1 MDKGQCQAQLLGMTA
16 KPFPAR
22 SPAEKIGG
30 LVYFGRMLDK
40 IRAHAKGELPAEYV
54 EKLGS
59 GFDGRC
65 VRFLGIDRDPAREHC
80 RLLHLCREGTDVVN
94 AGKISNLTNLLE
106 ADLNFVVRNDR
117 SNKNAG
123 RRLLEFFPDLIDQA
137 QLFEQADHV
146 DTAWAR
152 RIADRLGCQERFH

>member
-1 MDKGQCQAQLLGMTA
+1 MDKGQCEAQLLGMTA

-65 VRFLGIDRDPAREHC
+65 VRFLGIRYEEIFQWAFERGRKPSQEDMENWNEFMRKC
-80 RLLHLCREGTDVVN
+80 GWKDVV
-94 AGKISNLTNLLE
+94 SPTL
-106 ADLNFVVRNDR
+106 DR
-117 SNKNAG
+117 RKQESGLQNRDDIETMFQYIDVDEG
-123 RRLLEFFPDLIDQA
+123 RA
-137 QLFEQADHV
+137 
-146 DTAWAR
+146 
-152 RIADRLGCQERFH
+152 

>member
-40 IRAHAKGELPAEYV
+40 IRAHAKGKLPAEYV

-65 VRFLGIDRDPAREHC
+65 VRFLGIGYEDLVARLKEG
-80 RLLHLCREGTDVVN
+80 GTDEEIFQWAFERGRKLSEEDIENWNEFMRKCGWKDVVSP
-94 AGKISNLTNLLE
+94 IL
-106 ADLNFVVRNDR
+106 DR
-117 SNKNAG
+117 RKKESGLQNRDDIETMFQYIDVDEG
-123 RRLLEFFPDLIDQA
+123 RA
-137 QLFEQADHV
+137 
-146 DTAWAR
+146 
-152 RIADRLGCQERFH
+152 